1 MNQIRLAYSRPDA
14 KRDDEKDRLLSLR
27 LPRPSPLKSRN
38 SLDVKISLLLTAHPE
53 LAPFVETLVDELL
66 KD

>member
-14 KRDDEKDRLLSLR
+14 KRDDEKDRLLSLQ
-27 LPRPSPLKSRN
+27 LSRPSPLKSKN
-38 SLDVKISLLLTAHPE
+38 SLDMKISLLLTAHQE
-53 LAPFVETLVDELL
+53 LAPFVEALIDELL